1 VRNKGSGKLSRISL
15 SNLTFEA
22 KSGDQLE
29 DVSMELTSPQMVA
42 ICSNDDG
49 ATSSLEQLIVGAGK
63 VLDGDVTV
71 NGQDLKYLRRHHDN
85 VIANLAEISLRGR
98 TVEKAIQKACRHQDG
113 ALSLDATLQMLQP
126 LNIQPETKIADL
138 NDNQQQELKL
148 IIMLALR
155 RSIVVLDQ
163 GLDKLSEQARLTMGQ
178 LLKDYTQKTNS
189 LVLFTSEN
197 VSTMMRFAD
206 VIYYFNGSHLTSVR
220 ALHLGDGVDCTVTV
234 TGTGLPV
241 EMAVRMGAHMLEEAP
256 NETRFLYTGNI
267 QALLPLLEQSTI
279 TDVRIEDATVE
290 DELMAY

>member
-1 VRNKGSGKLSRISL
+1 MSRISL
-15 SNLTFEA
+15 SNLMFEA

-29 DVSMELTSPQMVA
+29 DVSMELVSPQMVA
-42 ICSNDDG
+42 ICSNDEG
-49 ATSSLEQLIVGAGK
+49 AASSLEQLITGAGK
-63 VLDGDVTV
+63 VLDGDANV
-71 NGQDLKYLRRHHDN
+71 NGHNLKYLRRHHDEL
-85 VIANLAEISLRGR
+85 IANLAEIDLRGR
-98 TVEKAIQKACRHQDG
+98 TIEKAIKKTCRHQDG
-113 ALSLDATLQMLQP
+113 ALSLEATLKMLQP
-126 LNIQPETKIADL
+126 LALQADTKIAAL
-138 NDNQQQELKL
+138 NDSQQQELK
-148 IIMLALR
+148 IILLLALR
-155 RSIVVLDQ
+155 RPIVVVGQ
-163 GLDKLSEQARLTMGQ
+163 GLDQLTESSRLTMGQ

-206 VIYYFNGSHLTSVR
+206 VIYYFNGSRLTSVR

-279 TDVRIEDATVE
+279 TDVRIEDASVE

>member
-1 VRNKGSGKLSRISL
+1 
-15 SNLTFEA
+15 
-22 KSGDQLE
+22 
-29 DVSMELTSPQMVA
+29 MELVSPQMVA

-49 ATSSLEQLIVGAGK
+49 ATSSLEQLVTGAGK
-63 VLDGDVTV
+63 VLDGKV
-71 NGQDLKYLRRHHDN
+71 NVDGRDLKYLRRHHDEL
-85 VIANLAEISLRGR
+85 IANLVETDLRGR
-98 TVEKAIQKACRHQDG
+98 TVEKVIKKACRHQDG
-113 ALSLDATLQMLQP
+113 ALSVDATLKMLQP
-126 LNIQPETKIADL
+126 LGLQPDTKLAVL
-138 NDNQQQELKL
+138 NDRQQQELK
-148 IIMLALR
+148 IIILLALR
-155 RSIVVLDQ
+155 RPVVVLGR
-163 GLDKLSEQARLTMGQ
+163 GLDQFEEQARLTMGQ
-178 LLKDYTQKTNS
+178 LLKDYTQKTDS

-220 ALHLGDGVDCTVTV
+220 ALRLGDGVDCTVTV

-279 TDVRIEDATVE
+279 TDVRIEDASVE

>member
-1 VRNKGSGKLSRISL
+1 MSRISL

-71 NGQDLKYLRRHHDN
+71 NGQDLKYLRRHHDD

-126 LNIQPETKIADL
+126 LDIQPETKLADL
-138 NDNQQQELKL
+138 SDNQQQELKL

-163 GLDKLSEQARLTMGQ
+163 GLDKQSEQARLTMGQ
-178 LLKDYTQKTNS
+178 LLKDYTQKTDS

>member
-1 VRNKGSGKLSRISL
+1 MRRISL

-42 ICSNDDG
+42 FCSNDDG
-49 ATSSLEQLIVGAGK
+49 AAASLEQLITGAGK
-63 VLDGDVTV
+63 VLDGTV
-71 NGQDLKYLRRHHDN
+71 SVDGQDLKHIRRHHDD
-85 VIANLAEISLRGR
+85 VVGNLAAVELRGR
-98 TVEKAIQKACRHQDG
+98 TVERAIQKACRHQKG
-113 ALSLDATLQMLQP
+113 ALSLEAVLAMLQP
-126 LNIQPETKIADL
+126 LKIQLATRLADL

-148 IIMLALR
+148 IILLALR
-155 RSIVVLDQ
+155 RPIVVLGH
-163 GLDKLSEQARLTMGQ
+163 GLDKLTEQSRLTMGQ
-178 LLKDYTQKTNS
+178 LIQDYTQKTDS
-189 LVLFTSEN
+189 LVFFTSEN

-206 VIYYFNGSHLTSVR
+206 VIYYFNGSRLTSVR
-220 ALHLGDGVDCTVTV
+220 ALRPGDGVDCTVTV

-279 TDVRIEDATVE
+279 TDVRIEDASVE

>member
-1 VRNKGSGKLSRISL
+1 MSRISL

-71 NGQDLKYLRRHHDN
+71 NGQDLKYLRRHHDD

-126 LNIQPETKIADL
+126 LDIQPETKLADL
-138 NDNQQQELKL
+138 SDNQQQELKL

-178 LLKDYTQKTNS
+178 LLKDYTQKTDS

-220 ALHLGDGVDCTVTV
+220 ALHLGDGVDCTVTL

>member
-1 VRNKGSGKLSRISL
+1 MSRISL

-71 NGQDLKYLRRHHDN
+71 NGQDLKYLRRHHDD

-98 TVEKAIQKACRHQDG
+98 TVEKAIQKACRHQVG
-113 ALSLDATLQMLQP
+113 ALNLDATLQMLQP
-126 LNIQPETKIADL
+126 LNIQPETKLADL
-138 NDNQQQELKL
+138 NENQQQELKL

-178 LLKDYTQKTNS
+178 LLKDYTQKTDS

>member
-1 VRNKGSGKLSRISL
+1 MSRISL

-29 DVSMELTSPQMVA
+29 DVSMELVSPQMVA

-49 ATSSLEQLIVGAGK
+49 ATSSLEQLVTGAGK
-63 VLDGDVTV
+63 VLDGKVSVD
-71 NGQDLKYLRRHHDN
+71 GRDLKYLRRHHDEL
-85 VIANLAEISLRGR
+85 IANLAETDLRGR
-98 TVEKAIQKACRHQDG
+98 TVEKAIKKACRHQDG
-113 ALSLDATLQMLQP
+113 ALSVDATLKMLQP
-126 LNIQPETKIADL
+126 LGLQPDTKLAAL
-138 NDNQQQELKL
+138 NDRQQQELK
-148 IIMLALR
+148 IIILLALR
-155 RSIVVLDQ
+155 RPVVVLGR
-163 GLDKLSEQARLTMGQ
+163 GLDQLEEQARLTMGQ
-178 LLKDYTQKTNS
+178 LLKDYAQKTNS

-220 ALHLGDGVDCTVTV
+220 ALRLGDGVDCTVTV

-279 TDVRIEDATVE
+279 TDVRIEDASVE

>member
-1 VRNKGSGKLSRISL
+1 MRNKGSGKLSRISL

-71 NGQDLKYLRRHHDN
+71 NGQDLKYLRRHHDD

-126 LNIQPETKIADL
+126 LDIQPETKLADL
-138 NDNQQQELKL
+138 SDNQQQELKL

-178 LLKDYTQKTNS
+178 LLKDYTQKTDS

>member
-1 VRNKGSGKLSRISL
+1 MSRISL

-29 DVSMELTSPQMVA
+29 DVSMELVSPQMVA

-49 ATSSLEQLIVGAGK
+49 ATSSLEQLVTGAGK
-63 VLDGDVTV
+63 VLDGKVSVD
-71 NGQDLKYLRRHHDN
+71 GRDLKYLRRHHDEL
-85 VIANLAEISLRGR
+85 IANLAETDLRGR
-98 TVEKAIQKACRHQDG
+98 TVEKAIKKACRHQDG
-113 ALSLDATLQMLQP
+113 ALSVDATLKMLQP
-126 LNIQPETKIADL
+126 LGLQPDTKLAAL
-138 NDNQQQELKL
+138 NDRQQQELK
-148 IIMLALR
+148 IIILLALR
-155 RSIVVLDQ
+155 RPVVVLGR
-163 GLDKLSEQARLTMGQ
+163 GLDQLEEQARLTMGQ
-178 LLKDYTQKTNS
+178 LLKDYAQKTNS

-220 ALHLGDGVDCTVTV
+220 ALRLGDGVDCTVTV

-256 NETRFLYTGNI
+256 NETRFLYTGNV

-279 TDVRIEDATVE
+279 TDVRIEDASVE

>member
-1 VRNKGSGKLSRISL
+1 MSRISL

-71 NGQDLKYLRRHHDN
+71 NGQDLKYLRRHHDD

-98 TVEKAIQKACRHQDG
+98 TVEKAIRKACRHQDG

-126 LNIQPETKIADL
+126 LDIQPETKLADL
-138 NDNQQQELKL
+138 SDNQQQELKL

-178 LLKDYTQKTNS
+178 LLKDYTQKTDS